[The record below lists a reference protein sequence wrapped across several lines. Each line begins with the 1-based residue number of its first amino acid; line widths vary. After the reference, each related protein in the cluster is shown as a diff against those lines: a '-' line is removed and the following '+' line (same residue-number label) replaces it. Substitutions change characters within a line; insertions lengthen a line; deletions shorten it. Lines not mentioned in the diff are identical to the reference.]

1 MRREAHRR
9 GGEGVKPRAER
20 AEPRAERAEQRASLE
35 FGAAAAAA
43 AVEMQP

>member
-9 GGEGVKPRAER
+9 GGEGVK
-20 AEPRAERAEQRASLE
+20 PRAERAEQRASLE